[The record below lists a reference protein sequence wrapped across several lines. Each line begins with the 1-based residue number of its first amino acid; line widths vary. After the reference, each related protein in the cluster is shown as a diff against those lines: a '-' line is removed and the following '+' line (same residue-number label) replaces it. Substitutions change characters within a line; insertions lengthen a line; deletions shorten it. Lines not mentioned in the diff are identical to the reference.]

1 MEIAAS
7 FLSVKNKRIEIV
19 NKLNDSNVDYI
30 HFDVMDGKFVKEK
43 NLCIPELV
51 KLLKLSKK
59 KNDVHLMVN
68 NPIKYISQIKNLDI
82 NQIIVHVEIGE
93 SIFDI
98 INYIKKCNIKVGLAV
113 DLNTD
118 INFIKPYLD
127 KIDTI
132 LLMSVK
138 AGYGA
143 QDFNP
148 IVLEK
153 LNEIPS
159 NIKIEI
165 DGGINDTTIKYVK
178 DADIIV
184 SGSYLMKDIENNLIK
199 LKKSVEN

>member
-30 HFDVMDGKFVKEK
+30 HFDVMDGEFVKEK

-153 LNEIPS
+153 LNKIPS

-184 SGSYLMKDIENNLIK
+184 SGSYLMKDIENNLNK